1 MITKNEI
8 NEMISLNGVIF
19 VNDLSTDLNRDSFIE
34 IMNQLHDI
42 GVNNKKIKVKVY
54 CKECGKELIVRPS
67 QYKKQ
72 KYFHCDEHIKHKPS
86 GKDSPFYKQI
96 EIKCTNCGN
105 LYSVIPYDY
114 NKINR
119 FGDNHNFCCQQCY
132 WEYRSKYY
140 IDDKHHMF
148 GTHQSQE
155 NKDKQS
161 RLVTKMIS
169 DGVMPQTLTK
179 PHKKI
184 NDLLKSHKI
193 CFENEHLE
201 KYHSID
207 IFLPNYNLM
216 IEIMGNYWHAHP
228 LKYNINQLT
237 SQQKKSI
244 KQDKSK
250 HTYVKKYENVE
261 ILYLWE
267 KDINENID
275 LCWLLIQKYIENHG
289 ILDNY
294 HSFNYHLNENIL
306 TLNDILLTPLQE
318 KNLKND
324 LFYAI

>member
-1 MITKNEI
+1 MIAKDKVE
-8 NEMISLNGVIF
+8 EMINLNGVIF
-19 VNDLSTDLNRDSFIE
+19 VNDLCNDLNRDVFIE
-34 IMNQLHDI
+34 IINELHNFGINNQ
-42 GVNNKKIKVKVY
+42 KIKVKVY
-54 CKECGKELIVRPS
+54 CKECSKELIVRPS

-96 EIKCTNCGN
+96 EIQCTNCGN

-114 NKINR
+114 NKINK

-132 WEYRSKYY
+132 WEYRAKYY
-140 IDDKHHMF
+140 VDDKHPMF

-155 NKDKQS
+155 NRDKQS
-161 RLVTKMIS
+161 QLVTRMIS
-169 DGVMPQTLTK
+169 NGLMPQTMTK

-184 NDLLKSHKI
+184 NDLLELHKV
-193 CFENEHLE
+193 CFENEHLA

-207 IFLPNYNLM
+207 VFLSEYNLM

-228 LKYNINQLT
+228 LKYNINKLT
-237 SQQKKSI
+237 KQQKKSI

-250 HTYVKKYENVE
+250 HTYIKKYEDVE

-275 LCWLLIQKYIENHG
+275 LCWRLIQKYIDNSGE
-289 ILDNY
+289 LDNY
-294 HSFNYHLNENIL
+294 HSFNYHLDRNMLI
-306 TLNDILLTPLQE
+306 LNDIFVIPFQE
-318 KNLKND
+318 ND
-324 LFYAI
+324 LKDDLSNVV